1 SSSIFCYWYDLFS
14 NDLLLPERAESL
26 KTKCPPPVSD
36 ALLVVG
42 VDMRKDVNAA
52 HHYTGE
58 YMTNLLVVRRGQQFI
73 IDVSF
78 SRPVTPQDDFQLEFL
93 IGADPAANKES
104 LVVVNFG
111 NHSGAAWAGQ
121 IVEARDTVVSLGVTA
136 SSKAIVGLYRMY
148 VAVAMGNGMQ
158 RTEKDPNTNF
168 YLLFNPWSPDD
179 DVFYPDDAGR
189 SEYVLNSTGLIYM
202 GTPDQVTER
211 GWVYG
216 QFEEGIL
223 DACIYIMD
231 ACRMSIHNRGDVV
244 KMVRTASALIN
255 SQDDNGV
262 LIGNWSD
269 DFSMGTPPTTWTGS
283 ASILQK
289 YHTSGAP
296 VSFAQCWVY
305 AGVLN
310 TFLRCLG
317 IPSRVVTNFNSAHD
331 NTGNLK
337 TELIFKPDGT
347 PDRHKTQDSIWNYHC
362 WNEAFMKRVDLPPKY
377 SGWQAVDATPQETKD
392 GYFRC
397 GPAPVI
403 AIRDGELCHPFDCG
417 FVFAEV
423 NSDLIHMKSD
433 KYGNMTPFKV
443 DTTYVGKLIYTKSLS
458 GWGPEDITGTYKHP
472 EGHFKQLYM
481 SCGQCFQDYEAMK
494 LVKVHMEISPT
505 YYTGV
510 VASDPLKV
518 EDFRLHLD
526 AFQSEWLCIKVFE
539 LLPQEYISYLGSNSS
554 LEVTVTGQTDD
565 VEVSEVKTIA
575 LKLPPLNI
583 TLSGQPQ
590 VNRDMYVMV
599 SFTNTMGF
607 PLTGAKLAMEGA
619 GLLETQVYNY
629 RTIPPMGQIS
639 RKVGFRPTKPGLQT
653 LLVVLDCDNLPDV
666 NTTTGRSKSNFK
678 ISLKAK

>member
-1 SSSIFCYWYDLFS
+1 
-14 NDLLLPERAESL
+14 
-26 KTKCPPPVSD
+26 
-36 ALLVVG
+36 
-42 VDMRKDVNAA
+42 M
-52 HHYTGE
+52 
-58 YMTNLLVVRRGQQFI
+58 
-73 IDVSF
+73 
-78 SRPVTPQDDFQLEFL
+78 
-93 IGADPAANKES
+93 
-104 LVVVNFG
+104 VVVNFG
-111 NHSGAAWAGQ
+111 KRSGSAWAGQ
-121 IVEARDTVVSLGVTA
+121 VVAAKDTVVSLGVTP

-148 VAVAMGNGMQ
+148 VA
-158 RTEKDPNTNF
+158 EKDPNTNF
-168 YLLFNPWSPDD
+168 TCCSTPGTRY
-179 DVFYPDDAGR
+179 
-189 SEYVLNSTGLIYM
+189 SEVMSFLWEFPVSKGEVRRAADPSESALNIQSLSS
-202 GTPDQVTER
+202 
-211 GWVYG
+211 
-216 QFEEGIL
+216 QFEEGVL

-231 ACRMSIHNRGDVV
+231 ACRMPIHNRGDVV

-283 ASILQK
+283 VSILQK
-289 YHTSGAP
+289 YHNSGAP

-347 PDRHKTQDSIWNYHC
+347 PDRHKTQDSIWNFHC

-377 SGWQAVDATPQETKD
+377 SGWQVVDATPQETND
-392 GYFRC
+392 RYFRC

-403 AIRDGELCHPFDCG
+403 AIRDGELCHPFDCR

-443 DTTYVGKLIYTKSLS
+443 DTSYVGQFIYTKSLS
-458 GWGPEDITGTYKHP
+458 SWRPEDITRTYKHP
-472 EGHFKQLYM
+472 EGLLTQLYM
-481 SCGQCFQDYEAMK
+481 SCDQRLAQEGDWRKCESAGSLADQQTMALAEQYGCSRDRSDWPASSLSIQIATQASYYLKGYVGDPLRVSVTFYNQSETIK
-494 LVKVHMEISPT
+494 SVKVYMEISST

-518 EDFRLHLD
+518 EDFRIDLD
-526 AFQSEWLCIKVFE
+526 AFQSSIKMFE
-539 LLPQEYISYLGSNSS
+539 LSPQEYVSQLGSNSN

-583 TLSGQPQ
+583 TLSGRPQ

-599 SFTNTMGF
+599 SFTNTLGF
-607 PLTGAKLAMEGA
+607 PLTDTKLAMEGA
-619 GLLETQVYNY
+619 GLLETQLYNY

-639 RKVGFRPTKPGLQT
+639 HKVGFRPTKPGLQT
-653 LLVVLDCDNLPDV
+653 LLVVLDCDNLPDMMAMV
-666 NTTTGRSKSNFK
+666 EVKVMP
-678 ISLKAK
+678 